1 MSEILSTEIEEIEKV
16 LERYR
21 ATGKYS
27 EEQLERIKK
36 SLLDAKS
43 KKNTSPSTP
52 GIEPVSGP
60 KTQTDVEISNVRKVI
75 EESGEDI
82 SVDTDS
88 KIYENL
94 ENVSENV
101 EETSFRLG
109 TVSEKSAY
117 QEYEIITRE

>member
-43 KKNTSPSTP
+43 KKSGKVNIFYKTSDELEVIISKL
-52 GIEPVSGP
+52 
-60 KTQTDVEISNVRKVI
+60 KT
-75 EESGEDI
+75 
-82 SVDTDS
+82 
-88 KIYENL
+88 
-94 ENVSENV
+94 
-101 EETSFRLG
+101 
-109 TVSEKSAY
+109 
-117 QEYEIITRE
+117 

>member
-43 KKNTSPSTP
+43 KKTTSQSVP
-52 GIEPVSGP
+52 GIEPISGP
-60 KTQTDVEISNVRKVI
+60 TTQTDIDMSNVRKVI

-88 KIYENL
+88 NIYE
-94 ENVSENV
+94 
-101 EETSFRLG
+101 T
-109 TVSEKSAY
+109 
-117 QEYEIITRE
+117 QIM